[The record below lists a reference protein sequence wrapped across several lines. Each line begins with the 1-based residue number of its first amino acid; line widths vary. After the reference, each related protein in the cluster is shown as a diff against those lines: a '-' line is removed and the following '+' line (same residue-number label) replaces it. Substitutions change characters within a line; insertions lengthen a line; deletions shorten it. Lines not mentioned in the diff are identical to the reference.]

1 MTPAYLLADLVMA
14 CEKGAAFVTRGA
26 RATATADFG
35 LLTEAAILA
44 FVAAGGIESPTH
56 IHTKSWE
63 NNPDPMAIVHIDSYR
78 FYSGSTCGYLAFGL
92 MPATGKWMIKSFKGN
107 DERDPR
113 AFLLAAK
120 LRKAGY

>member
-1 MTPAYLLADLVMA
+1 MTPAYLLSDLVMA
-14 CEKGAAFVTRGA
+14 CEKGTAFVTRGA

-44 FVAAGGIESPTH
+44 FIGAGGIEAPAY
-56 IHTKSWE
+56 INTKDWE
-63 NNPDPMAIVHIDSYR
+63 NNPDPKSIVYIDAYR

-92 MPATGKWMIKSFKGN
+92 MPATGKWMIKSFKED

>member
-44 FVAAGGIESPTH
+44 FIAAGGIEAPTY
-56 IHTKSWE
+56 IHTKGWE
-63 NNPDPMAIVHIDSYR
+63 NNPLDGHEAES
-78 FYSGSTCGYLAFGL
+78 
-92 MPATGKWMIKSFKGN
+92 
-107 DERDPR
+107 
-113 AFLLAAK
+113 
-120 LRKAGY
+120 

>member
-1 MTPAYLLADLVMA
+1 MENRGPKIDHCVRQADRDDAGVPLL
-14 CEKGAAFVTRGA
+14 GPGH
-26 RATATADFG
+26 G

-44 FVAAGGIESPTH
+44 FIGAGGIEAPAY
-56 IHTKSWE
+56 IHTKGWE
-63 NNPDPMAIVHIDSYR
+63 NNPDPKSIVYIDAYR
-78 FYSGSTCGYLAFGL
+78 FYSGSTCGYLALGL
-92 MPATGKWMIKSFKGN
+92 MPATGKWMIKSFKED